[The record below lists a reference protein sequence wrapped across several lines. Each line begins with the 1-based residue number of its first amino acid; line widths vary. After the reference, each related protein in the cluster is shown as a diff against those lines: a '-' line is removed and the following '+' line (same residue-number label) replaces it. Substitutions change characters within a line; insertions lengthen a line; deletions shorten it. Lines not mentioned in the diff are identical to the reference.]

1 MDLMH
6 LSEQKEYSKT
16 SKLILQAFFTVS
28 FRYHEHEVLYFFHIK
43 QGYRASLD
51 PRKGVTQRYDS
62 PEAWFIGGLS
72 LKNNNL
78 CR

>member
-1 MDLMH
+1 MDLLH
-6 LSEQKEYSKT
+6 QSEQKEYSKR

-28 FRYHEHEVLYFFHIK
+28 FRYHEHEVFCIE
-43 QGYRASLD
+43 QGYGTSLD
-51 PRKGVTQRYDS
+51 PRKEVTQRYDS

-72 LKNNNL
+72 LKTNNL